1 MKHAKVTL
9 VPLTENDR
17 EPFILENQW
26 AFKHGAQLE
35 FGNRDDHVDDDGEVI
50 SRQTIECCIDEPGN
64 EACRIMLGDR
74 KVGGAILKRNPET
87 RHNHLEIFFV
97 SPGEHSKGIG
107 LAAWRAIE
115 ALYPD
120 TKVWE
125 TCTPYFEKRN
135 IHFYVN
141 KCGFHIVEFYNK
153 HHVDPNGPSADTN
166 EQEGPDEMFRFI
178 KVMKDKK

>member
-1 MKHAKVTL
+1 MYETCEGYPGSL
-9 VPLTENDR
+9 D
-17 EPFILENQW
+17 
-26 AFKHGAQLE
+26 AFKHGAQFE
-35 FGNRDDHVDDDGEVI
+35 FGKRDDHVDDDGEII
-50 SRQTIECCIDEPGN
+50 SRQTIEHGIDEPGN
-64 EACRIMLGDR
+64 EAYRMMLGDR
-74 KVGGAILKRNPET
+74 KVGGAILKLNQET

-115 ALYPD
+115 ALYPE

-141 KCGFHIVEFYNK
+141 KCGFHIVEFFNE
-153 HHVDPNGPSADTN
+153 HHVARTTRPPIRTSKKA
-166 EQEGPDEMFRFI
+166 P
-178 KVMKDKK
+178 MKCFDL